1 MTAIALTSR
10 IDKAEALSLARKLAS
25 EIIDYVDKLYV
36 DASLKPHIGFKHSR
50 IEFFDIKS
58 FGSLRVNIA
67 VVIGGDGSIL
77 RLLHYF
83 REKNP
88 PYIFSINMGRY
99 GFLSEI
105 PPENSMNLLREVIR
119 GNRGVEVV
127 YKPRIVGYV
136 GNRKLPPV
144 LNDYV
149 ILAPRLKMVHLKLTK
164 VRTGETVY
172 NIYADGIIVSPTS
185 GSTGYSLSA
194 GGPVV
199 DEDLSAI
206 ITTPMN
212 PMQLRARPVVFSI
225 NEELEIEVLDREVE
239 VYSDGFLCCK
249 IAEGERVRIVFWDRV
264 GFFREKRQY
273 YDKIMR
279 RDHV

>member
-1 MTAIALTSR
+1 MVAIALTSR
-10 IDKAEALSLARKLAS
+10 IDKAKALSLARKLAS
-25 EIIDYVDKLYV
+25 EIIDDIDKLYV
-36 DASLKPHIGFKHSR
+36 DVSLKPRIGFEHSKM
-50 IEFFDIKS
+50 EFFDIES
-58 FGSLRVNIA
+58 FGSLNVDIA

-105 PPENSMNLLREVIR
+105 SPKNSINLLREIIR
-119 GNRGVEVV
+119 ENRGVEVV

-172 NIYADGIIVSPTS
+172 NIYADGMIVSPTS

-206 ITTPMN
+206 VATPMN

-225 NEELEIEVLDREVE
+225 DEELEIEVLDREVE
-239 VYSDGFLCCK
+239 VYSDGFLCCR

>member
-1 MTAIALTSR
+1 MVAIALTSR
-10 IDKAEALSLARKLAS
+10 IDKAEALSLARKLTS
-25 EIIDYVDKLYV
+25 EIIDDIDKLYV
-36 DASLKPHIGFKHSR
+36 DVSLKPHISFEHSK
-50 IEFFDIKS
+50 IEFFDIEN
-58 FGSLRVNIA
+58 FGSLKVDIA

-105 PPENSMNLLREVIR
+105 SPENSINLLREIIGEHR
-119 GNRGVEVV
+119 RVEVI

-136 GNRKLPPV
+136 GGRKLPPV

-194 GGPVV
+194 GGPVI

-206 ITTPMN
+206 VATPMN

-225 NEELEIEVLDREVE
+225 DEKLEIEVLDREVE

-249 IAEGERVRIVFWDRV
+249 IAEGERIRIVFWDRV

>member
-1 MTAIALTSR
+1 MAAIALTSR
-10 IDKAEALSLARKLAS
+10 IDKAEALSLAKKLAL
-25 EIIDYVDKLYV
+25 EIIDIVDNLYV
-36 DASLKPHIGFKHSR
+36 DVSIKPHIGFKHSK
-50 IEFFDIKS
+50 IEFFNIES
-58 FGSLRVNIA
+58 FGSLKVNIA

-105 PPENSMNLLREVIR
+105 SPENAINILKEIIR
-119 GNRGVEVV
+119 GNKRVEVV
-127 YKPRIVGYV
+127 YKPRIVGYI
-136 GNRKLPPV
+136 GNKKLPPV

-149 ILAPRLKMVHLKLTK
+149 LLAPRLKIAHLKLIK

-172 NIYADGIIVSPTS
+172 DIYADGIIISPTT

-194 GGPVV
+194 GGPVI
-199 DEDLSAI
+199 DEDLLAI
-206 ITTPMN
+206 VTTPMN
-212 PMQLRARPVVFSI
+212 PMQLKARPVVFSI
-225 NEELEIEVLDREVE
+225 NEELEVKVLDREVE
-239 VYSDGFLCCK
+239 IYSDGFLCCK
-249 IAEGERVRIVFWDRV
+249 IAEGEKVKIMFWDKV

-273 YDKIMR
+273 YDKIVR
-279 RDHV
+279 RDYV

>member
-1 MTAIALTSR
+1 MVAIALTSR

-25 EIIDYVDKLYV
+25 EIIDVVDKLYV
-36 DASLKPHIGFKHSR
+36 DASLKPHIGFKHSK
-50 IEFFDIKS
+50 IEFFDIES
-58 FGSLRVNIA
+58 FGSLNVDIA

-105 PPENSMNLLREVIR
+105 SPENSMNLLREIIR
-119 GNRGVEVV
+119 ENRRVEVV

-136 GNRKLPPV
+136 GGRRLPPV

-172 NIYADGIIVSPTS
+172 NIYADGLIVSPTS

-206 ITTPMN
+206 VATPMN
-212 PMQLRARPVVFSI
+212 PMQLRARSVVFSI
-225 NEELEIEVLDREVE
+225 DEELEVEVLDREVE
-239 VYSDGFLCCK
+239 VYSDGFLCCR

>member
-1 MTAIALTSR
+1 MVAIALTSR

-25 EIIDYVDKLYV
+25 EIIDDVDKLYV
-36 DASLKPHIGFKHSR
+36 DASLKPHIGFKHSK
-50 IEFFDIKS
+50 IEFFNIES
-58 FGSLRVNIA
+58 FGSLKVNIA

-105 PPENSMNLLREVIR
+105 SPENSMNLLREIIR
-119 GNRGVEVV
+119 ENRGVEVV
-127 YKPRIVGYV
+127 YKPRIIGYV

-172 NIYADGIIVSPTS
+172 NIYADGLIVSPTS

-206 ITTPMN
+206 VTTPMN
-212 PMQLRARPVVFSI
+212 PMQLRARPVVFGI
-225 NEELEIEVLDREVE
+225 DEELEIEVLDREVE
-239 VYSDGFLCCK
+239 VYSDGFLCCR

>member
-10 IDKAEALSLARKLAS
+10 IDRVDALSLAKKLVS
-25 EIIDYVDKLYV
+25 EIIGDIDKLYV
-36 DASLKPHIGFKHSR
+36 DATLKPHMGFEHGK
-50 IEFFDIKS
+50 IEFFNVKNFENLEVD
-58 FGSLRVNIA
+58 IA

-83 REKNP
+83 RKKNP

-105 PPENSMNLLREVIR
+105 PPERSINLLREVIR
-119 GNRGVEVV
+119 ERSEVEVV
-127 YKPRIVGYV
+127 YKPRIIGHVGS
-136 GNRKLPPV
+136 RELPPV

-149 ILAPRLKMVHLKLTK
+149 ILAPRLKMVHLKLVK
-164 VRTGETVY
+164 VRTRETVY

-206 ITTPMN
+206 VATPMN

-225 NEELEIEVLDREVE
+225 DEELEVEVLDREVE
-239 VYSDGFLCCK
+239 VYSDGFLCCR
-249 IAEGERVRIVFWDRV
+249 IAEGKKIRIKFWDKV